1 MHRDDYV
8 AGMRRQVGWFV
19 IIGVGAVLLLLLA
32 ITVRTDIFAKKFT
45 LYVFPP
51 TATSFFLGQDV
62 KFQGF
67 PIGHVRDIELQAHG
81 QVRVSLRLLD
91 HYRNMLHEGASAR
104 LVKEGLIGEGVV
116 EISAGNKDGPGI
128 RDQGSITY
136 ETEASFEQLLH
147 DLKPAV
153 ANADTLLRELV
164 ALSQWLNDPDGNVR
178 QAMANFRQASAGMQ
192 KGAIGKAVEATMAAA
207 SQVQALARQMV
218 KNKTADH
225 LSASLQQTA
234 RILKDIEPL
243 AHDLGKQGPETIRR
257 VNVLIGR
264 LDKMAVALGN
274 IAADMEELTPELPGL
289 AQDSRHTLEEM
300 RLLIKSLRGSWL
312 LGGAANPVK
321 QGDESPLAPPGLDM
335 RP

>member
-19 IIGVGAVLLLLLA
+19 LLGIGAVILLLLM

-45 LYVFPP
+45 LYVLPP
-51 TATSFFLGQDV
+51 TATSFFLGQEV

-67 PIGHVRDIELQAHG
+67 AIGHVRNIELQPHG

-91 HYRNMLHEGASAR
+91 HYRTMLHEGVSAR
-104 LVKEGLIGEGVV
+104 LIKEGLIGEGII
-116 EISAGNKDGPGI
+116 EISGGKKDAPSI
-128 RDQGSITY
+128 RDQGIIAY

-164 ALSQWLNDPDGNVR
+164 ALSRWLNDPDGDVR
-178 QAMANFRQASAGMQ
+178 QAMASFRQASAGMQ
-192 KGAIGKAVEATMAAA
+192 EGAIGKAVEATMAAA
-207 SQVQALARQMV
+207 SQVRELTHQMV
-218 KNKTADH
+218 ENKMADH
-225 LSASLQQTA
+225 LSASLEQTA

-243 AHDLGKQGPETIRR
+243 AHDLGKQGPETIKR

-264 LDKMAVALGN
+264 LDKMAIALGN
-274 IAADMEELTPELPGL
+274 IAADMEELTPQLPGL
-289 AQDSRHTLEEM
+289 AQESRRTLEEM
-300 RLLIKSLRGSWL
+300 RVLIKSMRGSWL
-312 LGGAANPVK
+312 LGAAPNSPE
-321 QGDESPLAPPGLDM
+321 QGDEEIAPPGLDM